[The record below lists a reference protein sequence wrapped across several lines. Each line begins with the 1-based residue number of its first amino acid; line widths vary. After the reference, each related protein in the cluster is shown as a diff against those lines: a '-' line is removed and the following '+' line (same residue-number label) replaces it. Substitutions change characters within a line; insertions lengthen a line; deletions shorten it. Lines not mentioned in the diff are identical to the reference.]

1 MPMSPRHAALELF
14 EHHRQTL
21 ERAVQAIAERGH
33 WSAYPENIK
42 QYPQDKVQGAEAG
55 FQSLLGKHFQLQGPT
70 AVARAGAERSPYGI
84 DLGISY
90 DQYDAQALLERMS
103 QALPSWRDIGA
114 QARLGACMEILA
126 RLNDLSA
133 EMAHAV
139 MHTTGQG
146 YMMAFQAGGPHAQ
159 DRGLEALAYASR
171 AMAEV
176 PGSARWSK
184 PVGKQ
189 TLVLDKQWHV
199 VGRGLSL
206 VVACATFPTWNTYP
220 GLFASLATGNPVLI
234 KAHPAAIL
242 PVAMTVQV
250 AQQVL
255 AELGLDPALVSL
267 VVDTVEAPVSQVL
280 ALDPRI
286 KLVDFTGSSA
296 FGNWLENNARQAQVF
311 TEKAGVNSVIID
323 SIADLKAATG
333 NLALSLSLYS
343 GQMCTTPQTFY
354 VPRTGIKAGDG
365 QLSFDEVCQT
375 LAQAVEGFLSDN
387 DRACGVLGAIQSQAT
402 FERVD
407 ACRNLGEILLDSQM
421 RVNPQFPQA
430 RVRTPLLL
438 KVDASQRDV
447 FAEERF
453 GPISFIVATDSTDH
467 SLQLAADVIK
477 EKGAMTLGVYSTD
490 EAVIERAEQLAMDVA
505 VALSINFDGGL
516 LVNQSAAFS
525 DFHATGGNPAAN
537 ASITDAA
544 FVARRFVVVQ
554 SRRHATLTG
563 E

>member
-1 MPMSPRHAALELF
+1 MPTSSHHAALELF
-14 EHHRQTL
+14 ETHRHVL
-21 ERAVQAIAERGH
+21 ERAVQAVAERSH

-42 QYPQDKVQGAEAG
+42 QYPQDKVQSAEAN
-55 FQSLLGKHFQLQGPT
+55 FQALLGRHFVLQGPA
-70 AVARAGAERSPYGI
+70 AVARAGTECSPYGL

-90 DQYDAQALLERMS
+90 DQYDSQALLERMQ
-103 QALPSWRDIGA
+103 QAMPSWRDLGV
-114 QARLGACMEILA
+114 QARLGACLEILA

-133 EMAHAV
+133 EMAYAV

-171 AMAEV
+171 AMVEV
-176 PGSARWSK
+176 PDAARWSK

-189 TLVLDKQWHV
+189 TLVLDKQWLV

-242 PVAMTVQV
+242 PVAMTVKV

-255 AELGLDPALVSL
+255 VELGLDPALVSL
-267 VVDTVEAPVSQVL
+267 VVDTVEAPVSQIL
-280 ALDPRI
+280 ALDPRV
-286 KLVDFTGSSA
+286 KLVDFTGSNT

-354 VPRTGIKAGDG
+354 VPRTGIQVGDNH
-365 QLSFDEVCQT
+365 LSFDETCQA
-375 LAQAVEGFLSDN
+375 LAQAVEAFLCDN
-387 DRACGVLGAIQSQAT
+387 DRACSVLGAIQSQAT

-407 ACRNLGEILLDSQM
+407 ACRELGEILLDSQV
-421 RVNPQFPQA
+421 RVHPQFPRA

-438 KVDASQRDV
+438 MVDASQRDAY
-447 FAEERF
+447 AEERF
-453 GPISFIVATDSTDH
+453 GPISFIVATDSTEH
-467 SLQLAADVIK
+467 SLHLASKVIK

-490 EAVIERAEQLAMDVA
+490 ETVIEKAEQLALNVA

-537 ASITDAA
+537 ASITDVA